1 MSNKLNHFLEI
12 GINDNDTLITVHSG
26 SRNLGGDTFKKWK
39 KIAQQQYKEILK
51 ESTDIMLKSIPP
63 KERQEWLLNNKPKP
77 RKIDFV
83 DLSLDERLMDD
94 FEIDYYNANEY
105 ALDNR
110 RYMLSTIAQYFELG
124 KKQLNSIFINCTHNY
139 IDFDEKPWVIRKG
152 SIKAVH
158 GDTVIIPINMRDG
171 IIIGDVTERGEFNNS
186 LPHGAGRLLS
196 RTKAFEKLDMEQFKN
211 DMKDVVSS
219 TVVYETLDESP
230 RAYKDI
236 NTILDDIGD
245 GLENVRVFKSV
256 FNYKGVE

>member
-1 MSNKLNHFLEI
+1 MLE
-12 GINDNDTLITVHSG
+12 T
-26 SRNLGGDTFKKWK
+26 
-39 KIAQQQYKEILK
+39 
-51 ESTDIMLKSIPP
+51 IPP
-63 KERQEWLLNNKPKP
+63 KERQEWLLNNKPKY
-77 RKIDFV
+77 RKIDYV
-83 DLSLDERLMDD
+83 DLSLDEKLKED

-110 RYMLSTIAQYFELG
+110 RYIINTILEYFQYMEKGLKG
-124 KKQLNSIFINCTHNY
+124 EFINCTHNY

-171 IIIGDVTERGEFNNS
+171 IILGDVTERGEFNNS
-186 LPHGAGRLLS
+186 LPHGAGRILS

-211 DMKDVVSS
+211 DMKDIVSS